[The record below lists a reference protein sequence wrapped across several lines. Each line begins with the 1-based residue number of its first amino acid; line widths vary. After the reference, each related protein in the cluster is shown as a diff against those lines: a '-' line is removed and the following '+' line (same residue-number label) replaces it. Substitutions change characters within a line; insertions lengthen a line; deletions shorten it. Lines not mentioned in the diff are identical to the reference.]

1 MVDAFTRRSNE
12 MQRYSMNSSVRKDL
26 LVATLALVTPLL
38 WSLSASAQ
46 TYKCSTPSGSFTY
59 QDFPCGAER
68 QQAKQDGSYGVGTYG
83 TPAEVVQARKWCE
96 DPKFRKELTDA
107 GMPSKATLDQCGP
120 LALAHWKKKFEA
132 NQSRARQ
139 YQADSKAKVEASRKA
154 PDPQI
159 GVTTTDDVQLGRV
172 NWCNKSDYPNVDRNV
187 TETGIGRSEQ
197 LICRSY
203 GEFYKYLYFQNGVL
217 KAKQS

>member
-120 LALAHWKKKFEA
+120 LALAHWKKSLKRTRVELG
-132 NQSRARQ
+132 NIRQIARQ
-139 YQADSKAKVEASRKA
+139 KSKRAGKL
-154 PDPQI
+154 PI
-159 GVTTTDDVQLGRV
+159 L
-172 NWCNKSDYPNVDRNV
+172 
-187 TETGIGRSEQ
+187 RSELQ
-197 LICRSY
+197 RRTM
-203 GEFYKYLYFQNGVL
+203 FN
-217 KAKQS
+217 